1 MFRIQSIY
9 PNNLKTTDG
18 TGQIENQQVFIE
30 YVGIDNVPG
39 QVILQL
45 SVDGMQM
52 SGTWGDAWGRG
63 GYVVLVRQ

>member
-1 MFRIQSIY
+1 MFRIQSFY
-9 PNNLKTTDG
+9 PNNLQTTDG